1 MRQCYKLIFFLF
13 KSGFALP
20 KYVQNLRLVS
30 VPFLA
35 TFVCLFAIY
44 MQQEHWQSW
53 RPILRELP
61 LWLLPISAIIAV
73 QFSRSRL
80 SYLAVIFVGYFVV
93 ERSLIFDH
101 QLLQQHELMLFSFLS
116 AVMAFLAL
124 SKDRGLASI
133 FTLLNLLVIGVL
145 FTATYF
151 WHQYQSNILGL
162 LQTHAPFLASN
173 TLLAILPWLLC
184 LLMIGVATIRVGS
197 LTAAA
202 IALSFT
208 LWTIK
213 YFNPSLFP
221 TSILLTVLATLYLIS
236 ILFDSYTLAYRDEL
250 TTLPSRRALY
260 NLVLSLGPKY
270 SVAMLDIDHF
280 KKFNDTYGHDVGDQ
294 VLKLVASKLSKVTG
308 GGKVFRYGGEEFTIV
323 FSRKA
328 ATDTIEHL
336 EKVRQT
342 IEDYDIVLRGED
354 RKNDTKKS
362 RSQTSKAN
370 KTVSVTIS
378 IGVAEHAKGESFD
391 QTLKQADLALY
402 DAKKKGRNQVCSK

>member
-1 MRQCYKLIFFLF
+1 M
-13 KSGFALP
+13 P
-20 KYVQNLRLVS
+20 KYVQNLRIVA
-30 VPFLA
+30 VPFFA

-80 SYLAVIFVGYFVV
+80 SYLALIFIGYFAV
-93 ERSLIFDH
+93 ERSLVFDH
-101 QLLQQHELMLFSFLS
+101 QVLQQNKLVLFSFLS

-133 FTLLNLLVIGVL
+133 FTVLNLVVIGVL

-151 WHQYQSNILGL
+151 WHEYQSASLGFLQANI
-162 LQTHAPFLASN
+162 PFLASN
-173 TLLAILPWLLC
+173 TLLDILPWLLC
-184 LLMIGVATIRVGS
+184 LILVCFATIKVGS

-202 IALSFT
+202 IALSFA
-208 LWTIK
+208 LWTLK
-213 YFNPSLFP
+213 YFNPTLFP
-221 TSILLTVLATLYLIS
+221 TSILLTVLAALYLVS

-270 SVAMLDIDHF
+270 SVAMMDIDHF

-308 GGKVFRYGGEEFTIV
+308 GGKVFRYGGEEFTVV
-323 FSRKA
+323 FSRKSA
-328 ATDTIEHL
+328 EDTVEHL
-336 EKVRQT
+336 ERVRQS
-342 IEDYDIVLRGED
+342 IEDYQIVLRGDD
-354 RKNDTKKS
+354 RKNDSKKS
-362 RSQTSKAN
+362 RSKTKNTN

-378 IGVAEHAKGESFD
+378 IGVAEHGKGESFD

-402 DAKKKGRNQVCSK
+402 DAKNKGRNQVCVK